1 MRQINPPQPAPALQE
16 AILQQ
21 KTLVPEPERRW
32 FRSYWKS
39 CSAAAMFLMICS
51 LLYFMSTNEIL
62 QKAEEKQVFMR
73 NQMETLL
80 NKFGLDMNLLSS

>member
-1 MRQINPPQPAPALQE
+1 
-16 AILQQ
+16 
-21 KTLVPEPERRW
+21 
-32 FRSYWKS
+32 
-39 CSAAAMFLMICS
+39 MICS

-80 NKFGLDMNLLSS
+80 NKFGLRDMNLLSS